1 MPCVLG
7 QGRRG
12 LVWRREESWEMTE
25 GTYGLAVWEAD
36 GEDMSG
42 RLIVVAR
49 SVVYKEMAGT
59 A

>member
-1 MPCVLG
+1 MGLSGGVTHLG
-7 QGRRG
+7 EQQKGRVG
-12 LVWRREESWEMTE
+12 
-25 GTYGLAVWEAD
+25 GTDGQAVWEAD